1 MIFDKNGIDSTI
13 CMKKIP
19 KVILLTETT
28 HAYGRGLLRGI
39 AKYSKLHGPWSFY
52 RERPFYGHFK
62 QFKSRVSEFKKINAD
77 GIIIREPSVD
87 QIEQFM
93 KLGIPLII
101 SPNLMD
107 PKIPTV
113 LTNAEKIGQLAA
125 EHLLDRGFKHFAY
138 CGFEEMQWSKNR
150 YEYFANKIDQKNYKV
165 DTFFA
170 TIKKSINPTEKDQAK
185 LAHWLQSLPK
195 PVGLLACNDDMGRI
209 ILDACKS
216 SGFSVPEQIAVVG
229 VDDDELTCE
238 LTDPPLSS
246 IALHAEKAGYDVAE
260 LLDRLMHGEKMNG
273 QVIMQDP
280 SHVVT
285 RQSSDVVAVNDLDV
299 AHALVYIREHYKDP
313 ITVDDVANEVHL
325 SRRHLYKKFMETL
338 GHSVHKEIKNMRIN
352 HICRLLVESD
362 LSIYQITMSLGFTGI
377 EHIARYFQNEKGI
390 GPQEYRNKFRR

>member
-1 MIFDKNGIDSTI
+1 
-13 CMKKIP
+13 MKKIP

-52 RERPFYGHFK
+52 RETPFYGHFK
-62 QFKSRVSEFKKINAD
+62 QIKYWVSEFKKINAD
-77 GIIIREPSVD
+77 GIIIREPAPY
-87 QIEQFM
+87 QIKQFM

-101 SPNLMD
+101 SPNLMN
-107 PKIPTV
+107 PKIPTI

-125 EHLLDRGFKHFAY
+125 EHLLDRGFKNFAY
-138 CGFEEMQWSKNR
+138 CGFKEMEWSKKR
-150 YEYFANKIDQKNYKV
+150 HKSFAQNIEQRNYTV

-170 TIKKSINPTEKDQAK
+170 AIRKMINPKEKDQAK
-185 LAHWLQSLPK
+185 LAHWLASLPK

-246 IALHAEKAGYDVAE
+246 IALHAEKAGYEAAE
-260 LLDRLMHGEKMNG
+260 LLDRLMHGEKMSG
-273 QVIMQDP
+273 QIILQDP

-285 RQSSDVVAVNDLDV
+285 RQSSDVIAVSDQDV
-299 AHALVYIREHYKDP
+299 ARALVYIREHYKDL
-313 ITVDDVANEVHL
+313 ITVDDVANEVSL
-325 SRRHLYKKFMETL
+325 SRRHLYKKFVETL
-338 GHSVHKEIKNMRIN
+338 GRSVHKEIKNMRID
-352 HICRLLVESD
+352 HICRLLTESD

-377 EHIARYFQNEKGI
+377 EHIARYFQNEKGVS
-390 GPQEYRNKFRR
+390 PQEYRNKFRR